1 DSAILIRTAEIEG
14 DGRLRIGVGST
25 IVRHSDPLGE
35 AAESR
40 AKASG
45 LIAALKSQAP
55 QRLGSHPHVVAAL
68 ASRNAPIADFWLRG
82 ASERQQLQADLSG
95 REVLIV
101 DAEDTFTSMIA
112 KQLKSLGL
120 TVTVRGFQEPYSFD
134 GYDLVIMG
142 PGPGN
147 PTEIGQPKIGHLHL
161 AIRSLLSERRPFLA
175 VCLSHQVLSLCLGLD
190 LQRRQEPNQGVQKQI
205 DLFGAAE
212 RVGFYNTF
220 AARALQDR
228 IEIPEVGPI
237 EISRDRE
244 TGEVHALRG
253 PRFASMQFHP
263 ESVLTREG
271 PRIIADLLRHALVE
285 RRP

>member
-1 DSAILIRTAEIEG
+1 
-14 DGRLRIGVGST
+14 
-25 IVRHSDPLGE
+25 
-35 AAESR
+35 
-40 AKASG
+40 
-45 LIAALKSQAP
+45 
-55 QRLGSHPHVVAAL
+55 
-68 ASRNAPIADFWLRG
+68 
-82 ASERQQLQADLSG
+82 
-95 REVLIV
+95 
-101 DAEDTFTSMIA
+101 M
-112 KQLKSLGL
+112 
-120 TVTVRGFQEPYSFD
+120 
-134 GYDLVIMG
+134 
-142 PGPGN
+142 PGP
-147 PTEIGQPKIGHLHL
+147 
-161 AIRSLLSERRPFLA
+161 
-175 VCLSHQVLSLCLGLD
+175 D

>member
-1 DSAILIRTAEIEG
+1 ARRLLQHLRRARPAGPHRDSR
-14 DGRLRIGVGST
+14 
-25 IVRHSDPLGE
+25 
-35 AAESR
+35 
-40 AKASG
+40 
-45 LIAALKSQAP
+45 
-55 QRLGSHPHVVAAL
+55 
-68 ASRNAPIADFWLRG
+68 
-82 ASERQQLQADLSG
+82 
-95 REVLIV
+95 
-101 DAEDTFTSMIA
+101 
-112 KQLKSLGL
+112 
-120 TVTVRGFQEPYSFD
+120 
-134 GYDLVIMG
+134 
-142 PGPGN
+142 
-147 PTEIGQPKIGHLHL
+147 
-161 AIRSLLSERRPFLA
+161 
-175 VCLSHQVLSLCLGLD
+175 
-190 LQRRQEPNQGVQKQI
+190 
-205 DLFGAAE
+205 E